1 MDEVLLFLLK
11 SGAAKA
17 PVAVTTSELGAAL
30 GMTQQNASRR
40 LQQLTQ
46 RGFAGRNQA
55 GITITA
61 AGLREARKT
70 YAVLKEVFEG
80 SVIQLQG
87 SVVSGLG
94 EGRFYLS
101 IPEYQQMIKN
111 LLGFVPYAGTL
122 NLKLDEA
129 ELWKKDAV
137 LAKAVATAGFT
148 SGGRKYGGALVRPCT
163 VNGRKAA
170 IVFPERTHHPDNII
184 EVISD
189 VNLRVALRKKD
200 GDMVLLKLGVLE

>member
-17 PVAVTTSELGAAL
+17 PAAITTGELGSAL

-40 LQQLTQ
+40 LQQLEQ
-46 RGFAGRNQA
+46 QGLVSRSSD
-55 GITITA
+55 GIMVTSTGIKD
-61 AGLREARKT
+61 ARKV
-70 YAVLKEVFEG
+70 YAIMKEAFEG
-80 SVIQLQG
+80 SVKQVRG

-101 IPEYQQMIKN
+101 IPEYQQMLKN

-122 NLKLDEA
+122 NLKLDES

-137 LAKAVATAGFT
+137 LLRAVATPGFT
-148 SGGRKYGGALVRPCT
+148 SGSRKYGGALIRPCT
-163 VNGRKAA
+163 IGGKKAA
-170 IVFPERTHHPDNII
+170 IVFPERTHHPENII
-184 EVISD
+184 EVIAE
-189 VNLRVALRKKD
+189 VNLREALRKKD
-200 GDMVLLKLGVLE
+200 GDEAVLKLEGQL